1 MDSSIIALNIAQ
13 FTSIYLL
20 LVLVLAIM
28 KYAKIDQSKLLFT
41 ASIQMSVQ
49 LFLAGLILTYIFEN
63 PHPLF
68 VVIYLASMVTFS
80 TLRIMKRNKHLNARF
95 KKIIFFA
102 LGGSG
107 LSVLTFFILVV
118 VRTDIFNP
126 QYVIPIGGMIMGNA
140 MNGLSLGIKTLSET
154 MNLEENKIETL
165 INAGI
170 SPKEILRPLINQSIA
185 TALLPTLNN
194 MLNMGIIALPGMMT
208 GQMISGTL
216 PLTAIMYQIAIMIAI
231 TTGVS
236 LTTFFGLNLG
246 SHTMINKDQQIEWDY
261 Q

>member
-1 MDSSIIALNIAQ
+1 MDSSIITLNIVQ
-13 FTSIYLL
+13 FLCVYLL
-20 LVLVLAIM
+20 LALVLFIM
-28 KYAKIDQSKLLFT
+28 KRAQVDQTRLLFT
-41 ASIQMSVQ
+41 ASLQMSVQ
-49 LFLAGLILTYIFEN
+49 LYLAGLILTYIFDN

-68 VVIYLASMVTFS
+68 VILYLLSMITFS
-80 TLRIMKRNKHLNARF
+80 TQRIMKRNKHLNPRF
-95 KKIIFFA
+95 RKIIFFS

-107 LSVLTFFILVV
+107 LAVLSFFILVIV
-118 VRTDIFNP
+118 QTDIFNP

-154 MNLEENKIETL
+154 MNLEKNKIETL

-170 SPKEILRPLINQSIA
+170 APKAILRPFINQSIA
-185 TALLPTLNN
+185 TAMLPTLNN

-208 GQMISGTL
+208 GQMISGTV
-216 PLTAIMYQIAIMIAI
+216 PITAIMYQIAVMIAI

-236 LTTFFGLNLG
+236 LTTFFGLNIG
-246 SHTMINKDQQIEWDY
+246 SSTLINDSMQIEWDY

>member
-1 MDSSIIALNIAQ
+1 MDKSIIALNIFQ
-13 FTSIYLL
+13 FSAIYLL
-20 LVLVLAIM
+20 LILVLAIM
-28 KYAKIDQSKLLFT
+28 RRAKVDQSKLLLNASFQM
-41 ASIQMSVQ
+41 SIQ
-49 LFLAGLILTYIFEN
+49 LYIAGLILTYIFDN
-63 PHPLF
+63 PHPMF
-68 VVIYLASMVTFS
+68 VVIYLLSMITFS
-80 TLRIMKRNKHLNARF
+80 TLRIMKRNKHLNNQFR
-95 KKIIFFA
+95 KIIFFSI
-102 LGGSG
+102 GGSG
-107 LSVLTFFILVV
+107 LFVLSFFILVV
-118 VRTDIFNP
+118 VGTDIFNP

-154 MNLEENKIETL
+154 MNLEKNKIETL

-170 SPKEILRPLINQSIA
+170 EPTEILKPFINQSIA

-208 GQMISGTL
+208 GQMISGTV

-236 LTTFFGLNLG
+236 LTTFLGLNIG
-246 SHTMINKDQQIEWDY
+246 SRTLINDAKQIEWDY